1 LAEQEG
7 KNPMSD
13 ANQFTAIVLEED
25 DDHKITAGLQIIP
38 NERLPEGD
46 VTVSVDYSTLN
57 YKDGMIV
64 QGIGRLVREYPHIP
78 GIDFSGTVE
87 SSNSKDYK
95 PGDQVILNGWR
106 VGETHWGGFSSRA
119 RVKSEWLIPVPE
131 GLNSKQCMAI
141 GTAGYT
147 AMLSIMALEEHGLRP
162 ETDGEVLVTGAAG
175 GVGSI
180 AISIL
185 SNLGYRVVA
194 STGREE
200 NKNYLKELGAVD
212 IIKRDEL
219 TAPPKGPLASERW
232 SGVIDSVGGATLHS
246 ALASL
251 KSHSSCASI
260 GLASG
265 FKLETTVMPFLL
277 RGINLLGIDSN
288 TCPKERRLV
297 AWERLSKQLPLDKLA
312 QATSQATLS
321 DIEGLAAKIL
331 GGQVRGRI
339 VIDTQ
344 ETGQL

>member
-1 LAEQEG
+1 MG
-7 KNPMSD
+7 DK
-13 ANQFTAIVLEED
+13 NQFTAIVLEED
-25 DDHKITAGLQIIP
+25 KDHKITVGIQTLG
-38 NERLPEGD
+38 NEHLPDGD
-46 VTVSVDYSTLN
+46 VTVCVDYSTLN
-57 YKDGMIV
+57 YKDGMVI
-64 QGIGRLVREYPHIP
+64 QGIGRLVRDYPHVP

-87 SSNSKDYK
+87 TSSSKDFQT
-95 PGDQVILNGWR
+95 GDQVILNGWR
-106 VGETHWGGFSSRA
+106 VGETRWGGFSTRA
-119 RVKSEWLIPVPE
+119 RVKSEWLVPVPN
-131 GLNSKQCMAI
+131 GLTTWECMAI

-147 AMLSIMALEEHGLRP
+147 AMLAIMALEDHGLSP
-162 ETDGEVLVTGAAG
+162 EDNGEVLVTGAAG

-200 NKNYLKELGAVD
+200 NIDYLKQLGAEE

-219 TAPPKGPLASERW
+219 SSPPRGPLGSERW
-232 SGVIDSVGGATLHS
+232 SGVIDSVGGPTLHS

-251 KSHSSCASI
+251 KSHCSCASI

-288 TCPKERRLV
+288 TCPKERRLI
-297 AWERLSKQLPLDKLA
+297 AWDRLSKQLPLDKLA
-312 QATSQATLS
+312 QVTEKATLV
-321 DIEGLAAKIL
+321 DIEDLAIKIL
-331 GGQVRGRI
+331 DGQIRGRI

-344 ETGQL
+344 ETSWL